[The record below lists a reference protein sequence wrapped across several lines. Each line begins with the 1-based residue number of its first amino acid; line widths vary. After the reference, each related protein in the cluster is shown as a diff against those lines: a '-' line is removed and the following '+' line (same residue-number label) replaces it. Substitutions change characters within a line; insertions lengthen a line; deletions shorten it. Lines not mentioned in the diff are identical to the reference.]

1 MKIRGPTDSFA
12 ASSHAAACSL
22 SNEDCGESTCC
33 GLLSVYSRSEWVGG
47 GGGGGK
53 AYIVSC

>member
-12 ASSHAAACSL
+12 ALRHVAACSL

-47 GGGGGK
+47 GRRT
-53 AYIVSC
+53 